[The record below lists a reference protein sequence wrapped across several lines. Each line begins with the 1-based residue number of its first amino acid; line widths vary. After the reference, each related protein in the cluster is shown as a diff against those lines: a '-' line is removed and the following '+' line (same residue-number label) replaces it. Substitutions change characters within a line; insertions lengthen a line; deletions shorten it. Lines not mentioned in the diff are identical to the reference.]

1 MKTLAYLT
9 LALIAL
15 TPSWAPAAEA
25 PATVVKAS
33 RNSDMLEP
41 AWQELESRVGT
52 LIGKD
57 KQHTMVDLAYAS
69 LAADVCKTM
78 VVEKKT
84 YYDELAALATDPNAK
99 RSPEEQ
105 ADFERNVMVYLGVYI
120 GLLAAESHM
129 DSAATFCA
137 DAKRTWDAKRGPSRF
152 WTAPPAAASR

>member
-1 MKTLAYLT
+1 MKKLAYLT
-9 LALIAL
+9 LILMTMTAAEL
-15 TPSWAPAAEA
+15 PAAET
-25 PATVVKAS
+25 PSTTIQS
-33 RNSDMLEP
+33 HRNSDVLEP

-52 LIGKD
+52 LIGKE

-84 YYDELAALATDPNAK
+84 YYDELAALATSSDKKLN
-99 RSPEEQ
+99 PEEQ
-105 ADFERNVMVYLGVYI
+105 IEFERNIMVYLGVYV

-137 DAKRTWDAKRGPSRF
+137 DAQRAWDAKRGPSRF
-152 WTAPPAAASR
+152 WTPRTASAR